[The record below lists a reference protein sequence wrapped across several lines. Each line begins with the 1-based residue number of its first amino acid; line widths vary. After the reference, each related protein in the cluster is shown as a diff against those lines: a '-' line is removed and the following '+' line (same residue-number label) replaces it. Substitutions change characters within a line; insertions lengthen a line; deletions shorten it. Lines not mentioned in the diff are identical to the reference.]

1 MKTDL
6 LLVLVL
12 LALVVFASVVFW
24 VRWPAGKDQQSQALF
39 TFLQFSATVFLLVV
53 TALYARAAW
62 AMVESQNK
70 APEISIPDPPTVPE
84 MPSSAGAEFCVQ
96 FRALIANPSI
106 RATSVKLERVEI
118 NAVTARNATL
128 AYDGKSMKEAV
139 TITGGGLAETTISAT
154 FTEMS
159 VFPARK
165 LKILF
170 VDVFR
175 KKSLPIEVHW

>member
-6 LLVLVL
+6 LLILVL

-24 VRWPAGKDQQSQALF
+24 VRWPADKDQQSQALF

-70 APEISIPDPPTVPE
+70 VPEISIPDAPKMPVV
-84 MPSSAGAEFCVQ
+84 PSSAGEEFCMQ

-118 NAVTARNATL
+118 NGVNARNATL
-128 AYDGKSMKEAV
+128 AYDDKTMKEAV
-139 TITGGGLAETTISAT
+139 TITAGGLAETTVNAT

-159 VFPARK
+159 VFPTRR
-165 LKILF
+165 LEILF
-170 VDVFR
+170 IDVFR